1 MTQEY
6 LENMKILF
14 WCDEYPPA
22 ISGGIGYSVK
32 IVAESLAKKGHNIFV
47 ISVIKF
53 GQKLP
58 SFTTINEVR
67 IFRLTHFKEVF
78 FLHYLP
84 PYLSG
89 KIEAIFNIVG
99 VMNVCAKKSLRNA
112 EDFVVDLI
120 EKEKIDLIEI
130 PDYLMQSKYFKKNIN
145 FKRFSIPTIIR
156 IHGCISFLSY
166 YSKGKIPNKIKQN
179 DINNFSRAD
188 YICAVSEFSANFII
202 NHLGVFRDKISVIYN
217 PIESSFFRNEIKENK
232 SSNNIV
238 FIGKVTEMKGAFKLI
253 EAFNEIAHK
262 YPDIILTFLGGGEIK
277 CAKTKVVSSIQD
289 RVFFDGYV
297 SRNSIIDRIDNSMF
311 CVIPSYFETFGMAAM
326 EVLAR
331 RKALIFTKR
340 ASGPELIQNGI
351 NGLLVE
357 PNDKSQ
363 IIDAMEK
370 IITDFNFRKSLETA
384 GYIKAKKT
392 YSEEIIVTQLEN
404 YYKSCIKFKNNRKIN

>member
-1 MTQEY
+1 M
-6 LENMKILF
+6 NILF

-22 ISGGIGYSVK
+22 KCGGIGNSVR
-32 IVAESLAKKGHNIFV
+32 IVAESLAKKGHNVYIF
-47 ISVIKF
+47 SVQQF
-53 GQKLP
+53 GHSLP
-58 SFTTINEVR
+58 SLATINGVK

-78 FLHYLP
+78 FLHYCP
-84 PYLSG
+84 SYLKG
-89 KIEAIFNIVG
+89 KFEAILKIIG
-99 VMNVCAKKSLRNA
+99 VMNVCAKKSLHNA
-112 EDFVVDLI
+112 EDFVKALI

-130 PDYLMQSKYFKKNIN
+130 PDYLIQSVYFKQNTY
-145 FKRFSIPTIIR
+145 FRRFSIPTIIR

-166 YSKGKIPNKIKQN
+166 YRKGKIPNKIKQN
-179 DINNFSRAD
+179 DINNFSRSD
-188 YICAVSEFSANFII
+188 YICAVSEFSANFIT

-262 YPDIILTFLGGGEIK
+262 YPDIILTFLGGGKIK
-277 CAKTKVVSSIQD
+277 NAKTKVVSSIQD

-340 ASGPELIQNGI
+340 ASGPELIENGI

-357 PNDKSQ
+357 PNDKNQ

-370 IITDFNFRKSLETA
+370 LITDFNFRKSLETA

-392 YSEEIIVTQLEN
+392 YSEEIIVSQLED
-404 YYKSCIKFKNNRKIN
+404 YYKSCIKFKSN